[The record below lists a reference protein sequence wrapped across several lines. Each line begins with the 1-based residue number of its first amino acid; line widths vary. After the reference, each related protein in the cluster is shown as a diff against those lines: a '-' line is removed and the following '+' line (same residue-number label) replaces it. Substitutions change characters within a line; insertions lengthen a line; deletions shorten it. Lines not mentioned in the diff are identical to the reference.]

1 MRNYRYV
8 TPGRIFGP
16 IWFAGIHEAS
26 THLIETGDGLI
37 LIDPGYPDTLQ
48 VILDNMEKIGLDYRD
63 IKIILLSHGH
73 HDHAGAVRKLVD
85 LTGAKTYVG
94 KDDLKMVTCQDDSA
108 LSPMPDYREKCAFT
122 PDVLLSDGDTVSL
135 GNITVLCLST
145 PGHTDGTMSFFFDVS
160 DGNRT
165 FRAGMHGGVGL
176 NTLKREFLESHNLP
190 LTNRDK
196 FISGLQHA
204 KSQQVDIVLGNHVGQ
219 NDTEGK
225 LARVARGETDA
236 FVDSE
241 EWLRFLDG
249 RIRAVKELE

>member
-1 MRNYRYV
+1 MRAIRYV

-16 IWFAGIHEAS
+16 IWFVGFHEAS

-48 VILDNMEKIGLDYRD
+48 VVLDNIQKIGFDYRD
-63 IKIILLSHGH
+63 IKLILLSHGH
-73 HDHAGAVRKLVD
+73 HDHAGAVRELVA

-122 PDVLLSDGDTVSL
+122 PDYLLSDGDRVCL
-135 GNITVLCLST
+135 GNISVLCLST

-176 NTLKREFLESHNLP
+176 NTLKREFLERYNLP
-190 LTNRDK
+190 LSNREK
-196 FISGLQHA
+196 FIRGLEHA
-204 KSQQVDIVLGNHVGQ
+204 KTQQVDIVLGNHVGQ

-225 LARVARGETDA
+225 LARVAQGEADA
-236 FVDSE
+236 FVDPQ
-241 EWLRFLDG
+241 EWMQFLDG
-249 RIRAVKELE
+249 RISAVKALD

>member
-1 MRNYRYV
+1 MRQIRYV
-8 TPGRIFGP
+8 EPGRVFGP
-16 IWFAGIHEAS
+16 IWFVGFHEAS

-48 VILDNMEKIGLDYRD
+48 IVLDNIQKIGFDYKD

-73 HDHAGAVRKLVD
+73 HDHAGAVRELVS

-94 KDDLKMVTCQDDSA
+94 KDDLKMVTCEENTA
-108 LSPMPDYREKCAFT
+108 LSPLPDYREKCAFV
-122 PDVLLSDGDTVSL
+122 PDVLLSDGDTVTL
-135 GNITVLCLST
+135 GNISVLCLST

-165 FRAGMHGGVGL
+165 FRAGMHGGVGT
-176 NTLKREFLESHNLP
+176 NTLKREFLEEFGLP
-190 LTNRDK
+190 LSNRDK
-196 FISGLQHA
+196 FVQGLEHA

-225 LARVARGETDA
+225 LARVASGEKDA
-236 FVDSE
+236 FVDAE
-241 EWLRFLDG
+241 EWLRFLDS
-249 RIRAVKELE
+249 RIRRVKELD